1 MLNNM
6 IKRILFFT
14 FTLVFLSISFSCV
27 TLEKILFADKNEIV
41 QNIVHST
48 LESGKNVAEAY
59 NFTPEETYNLGRAVA
74 ASAIGNNNL
83 YTNEELYKY
92 LNSICQTI
100 VINSDGVNPYKG
112 YYIGVIDSNVINAFA
127 TPGGHILITKG
138 MLNSVKSEDE
148 LAAVIAHEISHI
160 QLEHNMKA
168 IRSNAWT
175 TGISNII
182 ASPFENEFLSN
193 AFSSMTTT
201 LLDSGYSQNTEF
213 EADENAIKLMN
224 KTGYNPNAM
233 LAMLE
238 NLQKNTSSNYSLGFG
253 KTHPSPQQRIN
264 EANKVLR
271 KIKQMDNYNEESRVS
286 RFEQAKQYF

>member
-41 QNIVHST
+41 QNVVHST

-112 YYIGVIDSNVINAFA
+112 YHIGVIDSNVINAFA

-138 MLNSVKSEDE
+138 N
-148 LAAVIAHEISHI
+148 
-160 QLEHNMKA
+160 
-168 IRSNAWT
+168 
-175 TGISNII
+175 
-182 ASPFENEFLSN
+182 ENE
-193 AFSSMTTT
+193 
-201 LLDSGYSQNTEF
+201 G
-213 EADENAIKLMN
+213 
-224 KTGYNPNAM
+224 
-233 LAMLE
+233 
-238 NLQKNTSSNYSLGFG
+238 NLFI
-253 KTHPSPQQRIN
+253 P
-264 EANKVLR
+264 
-271 KIKQMDNYNEESRVS
+271 KQFDII
-286 RFEQAKQYF
+286 